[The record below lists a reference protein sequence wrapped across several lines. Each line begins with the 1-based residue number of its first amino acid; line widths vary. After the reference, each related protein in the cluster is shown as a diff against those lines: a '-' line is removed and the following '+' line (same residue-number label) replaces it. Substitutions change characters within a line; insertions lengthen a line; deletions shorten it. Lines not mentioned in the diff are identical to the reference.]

1 MKFMLRYD
9 RGGCPLLGQPF
20 PLSNTKSAKN
30 PPSHVLQPT
39 IVLKKIHENFH
50 IFQKPFAFF
59 HRIDFFA
66 EMGLLSLTDVLV

>member
-1 MKFMLRYD
+1 MISHFFTR
-9 RGGCPLLGQPF
+9 PF
-20 PLSNTKSAKN
+20 FILSV
-30 PPSHVLQPT
+30 SHVLQPA
-39 IVLKKIHENFH
+39 IVLKEIHENFR